1 MIQRRLRQIIP
12 IHILVIELN
21 LQRLQRIRPWRN
33 QKLKPSHL
41 GPRLE
46 VFEDMG
52 DRIYVLENGRIA
64 QEGSFTQL
72 AQQKGLFAQL
82 IARQTL

>member
-1 MIQRRLRQIIP
+1 MRSPLHANFFDQNALRYPQQAEIALYVQLFPHSGLPSKKAIAHRLS
-12 IHILVIELN
+12 VICN
-21 LQRLQRIRPWRN
+21 
-33 QKLKPSHL
+33 
-41 GPRLE
+41 
-46 VFEDMG
+46 G

-82 IARQTL
+82 IAR

>member
-1 MIQRRLRQIIP
+1 MASDNIEA
-12 IHILVIELN
+12 HILMLIAASSNPDSAIAHCLGT
-21 LQRLQRIRPWRN
+21 IRN
-33 QKLKPSHL
+33 A
-41 GPRLE
+41 
-46 VFEDMG
+46 

>member
-1 MIQRRLRQIIP
+1 MTSDNIK
-12 IHILVIELN
+12 IHILMFIAASSN
-21 LQRLQRIRPWRN
+21 PDSAIAHRLSTIRN
-33 QKLKPSHL
+33 A
-41 GPRLE
+41 
-46 VFEDMG
+46 

-72 AQQKGLFAQL
+72 SQQKVLFAQL